1 MQIAEQMRH
10 QERRQ
15 RRGNPNWVAGV
26 SGNPAGRSKAARD
39 ARVAA
44 KMAELAVEFGG
55 VSALSSID
63 RTLLRQAAELL
74 MRRPQGADDHVRI
87 VNAVNRILG
96 GLRKRRPPVPVSNLR
111 THLRE
116 RARQAPG
123 EFVQANHDD
132 R

>member
-1 MQIAEQMRH
+1 MQFAEQEPH

-15 RRGNPNWVAGV
+15 RGNPNWVPGV

-55 VSALSSID
+55 VAALSSID
-63 RTLLRQAAELL
+63 TTLLRQAAELL

-87 VNAVNRILG
+87 VNAVTRILG
-96 GLRKRRPPVPVSNLR
+96 GIRLRHGKREQPSPLR
-111 THLRE
+111 FMGDGT
-116 RARQAPG
+116 
-123 EFVQANHDD
+123 
-132 R
+132 

>member
-1 MQIAEQMRH
+1 MQIVEQDRH

-15 RRGNPNWVAGV
+15 RRGNPNWVPGV

-55 VSALSSID
+55 VAALSSID
-63 RTLLRQAAELL
+63 TTLLRQAAELL

-87 VNAVNRILG
+87 VNAVTRIHPAAPWQAG
-96 GLRKRRPPVPVSNLR
+96 AAVPP
-111 THLRE
+111 
-116 RARQAPG
+116 RAGRG
-123 EFVQANHDD
+123 
-132 R
+132 